1 MLPSRHAACSRPWQ
15 HRVQEFE
22 PVFSKFYPQIK
33 KEKNILKSF
42 SQKIQSYLKLNLE
55 YREDL
60 TNLISEVDQS
70 IQTENNPFHFFS
82 NFKIILNLQNYYLNN
97 FFEQIEKYM
106 EHLKKA
112 IDLNLKN
119 VSNFLSN
126 MYDLEE
132 KINLKTEFI
141 KQQNS
146 LILISFQEIENV
158 IAEDYFKDT
167 YKLNINKNK
176 QIINNKE
183 QLIDECQKN
192 EKDFFTLENEIKN
205 LIKKYIEEYN
215 SRIKEFK
222 MKFIELYNLSK
233 EDFLNIIEIIKGN
246 GGNELINI
254 QEEEIQKFQNF
265 DINKPEFQEIL
276 SNYLN
281 YQTKEEDLS
290 KTLKI
295 KKYKFPI
302 KDKIDT
308 SLNNL
313 YNIKPNKNKHNSLIT
328 SKDIYYIIEQMQNY
342 NFQLIDKTSY
352 NLDLE
357 RNKISIS
364 ENFRK
369 LFGYDFS
376 KRTKLGI
383 ETFSKEEENKFIDD
397 LFINENYITYFLHLF
412 NLYRTIGDLELI
424 QVQFEICS
432 KIFCKASDFL
442 LEHNNRNIYY
452 PLIILSQTFYKKIKG
467 EKYYLQNEIREKEI
481 FTQEKFWI
489 DFIES
494 TINEDLNVFENQTK
508 TYPLTEENKNL
519 KKLEIISN
527 KLISVILCL
536 KEFKLGKD
544 LVNGILNPIMDKY
557 NINENK
563 RNEIFSKFDS
573 LKNKL
578 K

>member
-1 MLPSRHAACSRPWQ
+1 MKNSIKI
-15 HRVQEFE
+15 
-22 PVFSKFYPQIK
+22 FSKFYPIIK

-55 YREDL
+55 YRNDL
-60 TNLISEVDQS
+60 TNLIREVDQS
-70 IQTENNPFHFFS
+70 IPTENNPFHFFS
-82 NFKIILNLQNYYLNN
+82 NFKIILNLQYYYLNN

-106 EHLKKA
+106 EHLKKS

-126 MYDLEE
+126 MYVLEE

-192 EKDFFTLENEIKN
+192 EEDFFTLENEIKN

-233 EDFLNIIEIIKGN
+233 EDLLNIIKIIKGN

-276 SNYLN
+276 SNFLN
-281 YQTKEEDLS
+281 YHIKEEELS
-290 KTLKI
+290 DILKT
-295 KKYKFPI
+295 KKYKFQI
-302 KDKIDT
+302 KDKIDIP
-308 SLNNL
+308 LNKL
-313 YNIKPNKNKHNSLIT
+313 YNIKPTKPKYNLVVT
-328 SKDIYYIIEQMQNY
+328 SKDIYNIIGQIQIY
-342 NFQLIDKTSY
+342 NFQLIDTNDY
-352 NLDLE
+352 NLELE
-357 RNKISIS
+357 GNKILIS
-364 ENFRK
+364 EK
-369 LFGYDFS
+369 LGKLLGYDFF
-376 KRTKLGI
+376 KKTKK
-383 ETFSKEEENKFIDD
+383 EFESFSKEEENKFIDD
-397 LFINENYITYFLHLF
+397 LFINENYLIHFFYCL
-412 NLYRTIGDLELI
+412 NSYRNIGKLVLLEP
-424 QVQFEICS
+424 QFKICS

-442 LEHNNRNIYY
+442 LEHNNRKIYY
-452 PLIILSQTFYKKIKG
+452 PLIILSQTFYKINNG
-467 EKYYLQNEIREKEI
+467 EKYYLQSEIKEKEI
-481 FTQEKFWI
+481 FSQDKFWI
-489 DFIES
+489 DFIEN
-494 TINEDLNVFENQTK
+494 TINEDLNEFEKQISK
-508 TYPLTEENKNL
+508 FSLTEENKNL
-519 KKLEIISN
+519 KKFEIISS
-527 KLISVILCL
+527 KLISIILCL
-536 KEFKLGKD
+536 NDFKLGKD
-544 LVNGILNPIMDKY
+544 SVDYILNPVMDNY
-557 NINENK
+557 NINEEK
-563 RNEIFSKFDS
+563 RKEIFSKFDF
-573 LKNKL
+573 LKK
-578 K
+578 

>member
-1 MLPSRHAACSRPWQ
+1 M
-15 HRVQEFE
+15 
-22 PVFSKFYPQIK
+22 
-33 KEKNILKSF
+33 
-42 SQKIQSYLKLNLE
+42 
-55 YREDL
+55 
-60 TNLISEVDQS
+60 
-70 IQTENNPFHFFS
+70 
-82 NFKIILNLQNYYLNN
+82 
-97 FFEQIEKYM
+97 
-106 EHLKKA
+106 
-112 IDLNLKN
+112 
-119 VSNFLSN
+119 
-126 MYDLEE
+126 
-132 KINLKTEFI
+132 
-141 KQQNS
+141 
-146 LILISFQEIENV
+146 
-158 IAEDYFKDT
+158 
-167 YKLNINKNK
+167 
-176 QIINNKE
+176 
-183 QLIDECQKN
+183 
-192 EKDFFTLENEIKN
+192 
-205 LIKKYIEEYN
+205 IKKYIEEYN

-544 LVNGILNPIMDKY
+544 LVNGILNPVMDKY

>member
-1 MLPSRHAACSRPWQ
+1 MNNSTKI
-15 HRVQEFE
+15 
-22 PVFSKFYPQIK
+22 FSKFYPQIK

-60 TNLISEVDQS
+60 TNLIREVDQS
-70 IQTENNPFHFFS
+70 IPTENNPFHFFS
-82 NFKIILNLQNYYLNN
+82 NFKIILNLQYYYLNN

-106 EHLKKA
+106 EHLKKS

-141 KQQNS
+141 KEQNS
-146 LILISFQEIENV
+146 LILISFQEIENI

-233 EDFLNIIEIIKGN
+233 EDLLNIIKIIKGN
-246 GGNELINI
+246 DGNELINI

-281 YQTKEEDLS
+281 YQIKEEELS
-290 KTLKI
+290 KILKI

-302 KDKIDT
+302 KDNIDT

-313 YNIKPNKNKHNSLIT
+313 YNIKPNKNKHNSVVT
-328 SKDIYYIIEQMQNY
+328 SEDIYYIIEQMQNY

-352 NLDLE
+352 NLELE

-376 KRTKLGI
+376 KRIKLGI

-397 LFINENYITYFLHLF
+397 LFINENYITYFLHIF
-412 NLYRTIGDLELI
+412 NFYRTIGNLELT
-424 QVQFEICS
+424 QAQFEICS

-452 PLIILSQTFYKKIKG
+452 PLIILSQTFYKKING
-467 EKYYLQNEIREKEI
+467 EKYYLQEEIREKEI
-481 FTQEKFWI
+481 FTLEKFWI

-508 TYPLTEENKNL
+508 KYPLTEENKNL

-527 KLISVILCL
+527 KLISIILCL

-544 LVNGILNPIMDKY
+544 LVNGILVRVMDKY

-563 RNEIFSKFDS
+563 RKEIFSKFDS

-578 K
+578 E

>member
-1 MLPSRHAACSRPWQ
+1 MNA
-15 HRVQEFE
+15 
-22 PVFSKFYPQIK
+22 K
-33 KEKNILKSF
+33 KMK
-42 SQKIQSYLKLNLE
+42 KI
-55 YREDL
+55 
-60 TNLISEVDQS
+60 
-70 IQTENNPFHFFS
+70 FF
-82 NFKIILNLQNYYLNN
+82 I
-97 FFEQIEKYM
+97 
-106 EHLKKA
+106 
-112 IDLNLKN
+112 
-119 VSNFLSN
+119 
-126 MYDLEE
+126 
-132 KINLKTEFI
+132 
-141 KQQNS
+141 
-146 LILISFQEIENV
+146 
-158 IAEDYFKDT
+158 
-167 YKLNINKNK
+167 
-176 QIINNKE
+176 
-183 QLIDECQKN
+183 
-192 EKDFFTLENEIKN
+192 LENEIKN

-215 SRIKEFK
+215 SKIKEFK

-233 EDFLNIIEIIKGN
+233 EDFLNIIKIIKGN

-265 DINKPEFQEIL
+265 NINKPEFQEIL

-281 YQTKEEDLS
+281 YQIKEEELS
-290 KTLKI
+290 KILKI

-302 KDKIDT
+302 KDKIDK

-313 YNIKPNKNKHNSLIT
+313 YNIKPNKNKHNFVVT
-328 SKDIYYIIEQMQNY
+328 SEDIYYIIEQMQNY

-352 NLDLE
+352 NLELE

-383 ETFSKEEENKFIDD
+383 ETFTKEQENKFIDD
-397 LFINENYITYFLHLF
+397 LFINENYITYFLHIF
-412 NLYRTIGDLELI
+412 NFYRTIGNLELT
-424 QVQFEICS
+424 QAQFEICS

-452 PLIILSQTFYKKIKG
+452 PLIILSQTFYKKING
-467 EKYYLQNEIREKEI
+467 EKYYLQEEIREKEI
-481 FTQEKFWI
+481 FTREKFWI

-508 TYPLTEENKNL
+508 KYPLTEENKNL

-527 KLISVILCL
+527 KLISIILCL

-544 LVNGILNPIMDKY
+544 LVNGILIHVMDKY

-563 RNEIFSKFDS
+563 RKEIFSKFDS

>member
-1 MLPSRHAACSRPWQ
+1 MIYLLQ
-15 HRVQEFE
+15 N
-22 PVFSKFYPQIK
+22 SKFYPQIK

-60 TNLISEVDQS
+60 TNLIREVDQS

-82 NFKIILNLQNYYLNN
+82 NFKIILNLQYYYLNN

-106 EHLKKA
+106 EHLKKS
-112 IDLNLKN
+112 IYLNLKN

-146 LILISFQEIENV
+146 LILISFQEIENI

-215 SRIKEFK
+215 SRIKDFK

-233 EDFLNIIEIIKGN
+233 EDLLNIIKIIKGN
-246 GGNELINI
+246 AGNELINI

-276 SNYLN
+276 LNYLN
-281 YQTKEEDLS
+281 YQIKEEELS
-290 KTLKI
+290 KILKI

-352 NLDLE
+352 NLELE

-369 LFGYDFS
+369 LLGYDFS

-412 NLYRTIGDLELI
+412 NLYRTIGNLELI

-452 PLIILSQTFYKKIKG
+452 PLIILSQTFYKKLKG

-494 TINEDLNVFENQTK
+494 TINEDLNVFEDQTK
-508 TYPLTEENKNL
+508 KYPLTEENKNL

-527 KLISVILCL
+527 KFISVILCL

-563 RNEIFSKFDS
+563 RKEIFSKFDS

>member
-1 MLPSRHAACSRPWQ
+1 MLINKNNKMNNSTKI
-15 HRVQEFE
+15 
-22 PVFSKFYPQIK
+22 FSKFYPQIK

-60 TNLISEVDQS
+60 SNLISEVDQS

-146 LILISFQEIENV
+146 LILISFQEIENI

-233 EDFLNIIEIIKGN
+233 EDLLNIIKIIKGN

-494 TINEDLNVFENQTK
+494 TINEDLNVFEDQTK
-508 TYPLTEENKNL
+508 KYPLTEENKNL

>member
-1 MLPSRHAACSRPWQ
+1 MNNSIKI
-15 HRVQEFE
+15 
-22 PVFSKFYPQIK
+22 FSKFYPQIK

-55 YREDL
+55 YRKDL
-60 TNLISEVDQS
+60 TTLIREVDQS
-70 IQTENNPFHFFS
+70 IPIENNPFHYFS
-82 NFKIILNLQNYYLNN
+82 NFKIILNLQYYYLNN
-97 FFEQIEKYM
+97 FFEQIEKFM
-106 EHLKKA
+106 EHLKKV
-112 IDLNLKN
+112 IDLNIKN

-126 MYDLEE
+126 MYELEE

-141 KQQNS
+141 KEQNS

-192 EKDFFTLENEIKN
+192 ENDFFTLEKEIKN

-233 EDFLNIIEIIKGN
+233 EDFLNIIKIIKCN

-254 QEEEIQKFQNF
+254 QEEEEIQTFQNF

-281 YQTKEEDLS
+281 YQIKEEELS
-290 KTLKI
+290 KILKI

-313 YNIKPNKNKHNSLIT
+313 YNIKPNKNKHNSVVT
-328 SKDIYYIIEQMQNY
+328 SEDIYYIIEQMQNY

-352 NLDLE
+352 NLELE

-397 LFINENYITYFLHLF
+397 LFINENYITYFLHIF
-412 NLYRTIGDLELI
+412 NFYRTIGNLELT
-424 QVQFEICS
+424 QAQFEICS

-452 PLIILSQTFYKKIKG
+452 PLIILSQTFYKKING
-467 EKYYLQNEIREKEI
+467 EKYYLQEEIREKEI

-508 TYPLTEENKNL
+508 KYPLTEENKNL

-527 KLISVILCL
+527 KLISIILCL

-544 LVNGILNPIMDKY
+544 LVNGILIHVMDKY

-563 RNEIFSKFDS
+563 RKEIFSKFDS

>member
-1 MLPSRHAACSRPWQ
+1 MLINKNNKMNNSTKI
-15 HRVQEFE
+15 
-22 PVFSKFYPQIK
+22 FSKFYPQIK

-146 LILISFQEIENV
+146 LILISFQEIENI

-233 EDFLNIIEIIKGN
+233 EDLLNIIKIIKGN

-452 PLIILSQTFYKKIKG
+452 PLIILSQTFYKKING
-467 EKYYLQNEIREKEI
+467 EKYYLQEEIREKEI

-494 TINEDLNVFENQTK
+494 TINEDLNVFEDQTK
-508 TYPLTEENKNL
+508 KYPLTEENKNL

-544 LVNGILNPIMDKY
+544 LVNGILNPVMDKY

>member
-1 MLPSRHAACSRPWQ
+1 MNA
-15 HRVQEFE
+15 
-22 PVFSKFYPQIK
+22 K
-33 KEKNILKSF
+33 KMK
-42 SQKIQSYLKLNLE
+42 KI
-55 YREDL
+55 
-60 TNLISEVDQS
+60 
-70 IQTENNPFHFFS
+70 FF
-82 NFKIILNLQNYYLNN
+82 I
-97 FFEQIEKYM
+97 
-106 EHLKKA
+106 
-112 IDLNLKN
+112 
-119 VSNFLSN
+119 
-126 MYDLEE
+126 
-132 KINLKTEFI
+132 
-141 KQQNS
+141 
-146 LILISFQEIENV
+146 
-158 IAEDYFKDT
+158 
-167 YKLNINKNK
+167 
-176 QIINNKE
+176 
-183 QLIDECQKN
+183 
-192 EKDFFTLENEIKN
+192 LENEIKN

-215 SRIKEFK
+215 SKIKEFK

-233 EDFLNIIEIIKGN
+233 EDFLNIIKIIKGN

-265 DINKPEFQEIL
+265 NINKPEFQEIL

-281 YQTKEEDLS
+281 YQIKEEELS
-290 KTLKI
+290 KILKI

-313 YNIKPNKNKHNSLIT
+313 YNIKPNKNKHNSVVT
-328 SKDIYYIIEQMQNY
+328 NEDIYYIIEQMQNY

-352 NLDLE
+352 NLELE

-383 ETFSKEEENKFIDD
+383 ETFTKEQENKFIDD
-397 LFINENYITYFLHLF
+397 LFINENYITYFLHIF
-412 NLYRTIGDLELI
+412 NFYRTIGNLELT
-424 QVQFEICS
+424 QAQFEICS

-452 PLIILSQTFYKKIKG
+452 PLIILSQTFYKKING
-467 EKYYLQNEIREKEI
+467 EKYYLQEEIREKEI

-508 TYPLTEENKNL
+508 KYPLTEENKNL

-527 KLISVILCL
+527 KLISIILCL

-544 LVNGILNPIMDKY
+544 LVNGILIHVMDKY

-563 RNEIFSKFDS
+563 RKEIFSKFDS